1 MKSNVHYEKTL
12 TLKNGEDVTLR
23 TEYVGAE
30 EYIDF
35 LKRSDL
41 GKQYPKEDFQQRV
54 TDLVQNIQISLIARN
69 KQLQIVGVCFGLTDF
84 AYWLMVTDLGTDRNY
99 AKQGLGKI
107 MMEVAH
113 ELAGGE
119 KKIIVFAYAN
129 DSAIPFYQKI
139 GMQKT
144 ESMMMKDNVEYTY
157 FVVE

>member
-1 MKSNVHYEKTL
+1 MKTNVHYEKTL

-69 KQLQIVGVCFGLTDF
+69 KQSQIVGVCFGLTDF

-107 MMEVAH
+107 MMDVAH

-144 ESMMMKDNVEYTY
+144 ESMMMKDNVDTY